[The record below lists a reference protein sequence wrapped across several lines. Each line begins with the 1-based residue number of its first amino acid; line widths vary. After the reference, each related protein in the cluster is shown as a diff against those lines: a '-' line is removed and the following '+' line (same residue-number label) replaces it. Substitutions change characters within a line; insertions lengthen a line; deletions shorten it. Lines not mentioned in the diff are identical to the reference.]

1 MYKHIIESYIIP
13 YLQKFNCKVKK
24 PLDAFDCPFCQTP
37 KSAQIVPGSYGLN
50 CHNCNPIK
58 TFGKIYNL
66 VDVVKKLENK
76 DYTDEEVYQII
87 RKMFDVKV
95 KNINTRITKNGKH
108 AIVTFM
114 PEFKAEDIGMRIGI
128 F

>member
-1 MYKHIIESYIIP
+1 MDPYSIIFHP
-13 YLQKFNCKVKK
+13 YV
-24 PLDAFDCPFCQTP
+24 TE
-37 KSAQIVPGSYGLN
+37 
-50 CHNCNPIK
+50 K
-58 TFGKIYNL
+58 TMNFMEKNNAL
-66 VDVVKKLENK
+66 EFVVKRDADKNTIKKAVE
-76 DYTDEEVYQII
+76 
-87 RKMFDVKV
+87 KMFDVKV